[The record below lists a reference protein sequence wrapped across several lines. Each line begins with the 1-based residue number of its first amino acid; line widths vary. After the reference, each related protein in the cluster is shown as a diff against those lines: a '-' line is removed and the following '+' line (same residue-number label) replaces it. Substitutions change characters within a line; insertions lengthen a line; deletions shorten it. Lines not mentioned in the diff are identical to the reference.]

1 MIRKGTFDDAAAIA
15 EIFNYYVQTST
26 VIFSNTLLSADD
38 MKQKLAPI
46 VGQFPF
52 YVWEEDGKVL
62 GYCYAH
68 KFHPDPV
75 YAETWELTAYLDK
88 NATGKGIGTKLLRFL
103 IEQCRL
109 AGAHTLVT
117 FVTRGNEPCERM
129 MASLGFVQTG
139 IIRQSGHK
147 CNQYLDDVIY
157 QLLL

>member
-1 MIRKGTFDDAAAIA
+1 M
-15 EIFNYYVQTST
+15 
-26 VIFSNTLLSADD
+26 
-38 MKQKLAPI
+38 
-46 VGQFPF
+46 
-52 YVWEEDGKVL
+52 L

-117 FVTRGNEPCERM
+117 FVTGGNEPCERM

-147 CNQYLDDVIY
+147 FNQYLDDVIY

>member
-1 MIRKGTFDDAAAIA
+1 MIRKGTFDDVAAIA

-26 VIFSNTLLSADD
+26 VSADD

-109 AGAHTLVT
+109 AGAHTLLT
-117 FVTRGNEPCERM
+117 FVTGGNEPCERM

-147 CNQYLDDVIY
+147 FNQYLDDVIY